1 MLGWFFFYQGHWD
14 CLYRVLCAPSHST
27 GNNNGLLLDKYP
39 NDVKWKERNGCL
51 YGLQVV
57 LLEINGVELMWLSC
71 QQGCWE
77 YFRRQTCVKF
87 SGSHLPGCL
96 KLQWKTL
103 VPCGQMERETN
114 IFYIHYT
121 AMSHR
126 KPETQ
131 PKWMWPFFIRQ
142 TSEGFFFPLSPTEKT
157 INISFPKKK
166 SHHFALWGNFC
177 LHM

>member
-1 MLGWFFFYQGHWD
+1 M
-14 CLYRVLCAPSHST
+14 
-27 GNNNGLLLDKYP
+27 
-39 NDVKWKERNGCL
+39 
-51 YGLQVV
+51 
-57 LLEINGVELMWLSC
+57 
-71 QQGCWE
+71 
-77 YFRRQTCVKF
+77 KF

-142 TSEGFFFPLSPTEKT
+142 TSEGFFSRSLLQKRPLIFHFRSKSRIILPFEEIFVSTCRFKSQQGKLGNENFHQQSPSPFKFF
-157 INISFPKKK
+157 ILKILNFKDRFSLNNAKKD
-166 SHHFALWGNFC
+166 
-177 LHM
+177 